1 MSKKVCGRAYALPHT
16 FLDIFSQPWAE
27 QPHCLILLMSYYNS
41 GMIFAFRVNWIGLV
55 LLWLSLAACSQKGIS
70 GTATEIDPGQ
80 KPAFASPS
88 PPVLQPSN
96 PMKEPDRQLEPMSLR
111 QLAEQRGLY
120 VGAAVQVK
128 ALQDQDYA
136 GLLAREFNLVVPE
149 IAMTFRS
156 TQPGR
161 DRYDFSQGDELV
173 AFAREHGMA
182 VRGQVLVWDHQLPDW
197 LVQGEFSQAE
207 WMQLLKEHIQTKV
220 GHYRGQ
226 IVAWDVVNEAID
238 DEGLLRN
245 TIWMQNIGPEY
256 IALAFW
262 WAREADPEVLL
273 FYNDHLGEGL
283 NRKSQAIF
291 ALVSGLLNAGV
302 PIDGVGMQMHTWL
315 EGPPEPE
322 AMAAN
327 MQRLA
332 DLGLL
337 VQITEMDVR
346 TQYHSISDEEKLVLQ
361 AKMYRQVI
369 ETCLAAGNCNA
380 FITWGVTDRYS
391 WIPGYTGSPDMPLLF
406 DLEGRPKP
414 AYEAV
419 RQALMER

>member
-1 MSKKVCGRAYALPHT
+1 MKIILRA
-16 FLDIFSQPWAE
+16 S
-27 QPHCLILLMSYYNS
+27 
-41 GMIFAFRVNWIGLV
+41 WIGLV
-55 LLWLSLAACSQKGIS
+55 LLLLSLAACNQRVPPESKIESDVGL
-70 GTATEIDPGQ
+70 
-80 KPAFASPS
+80 KPAPASPS
-88 PPVLQPSN
+88 TAVLASPT
-96 PMKEPDRQLEPMSLR
+96 PAGGPDNLLESVSLR
-111 QLAEQRGLY
+111 QLAEARGLY
-120 VGAAVQVK
+120 IGAAVEVN
-128 ALQDQDYA
+128 ALQDQDYS

-149 IAMTFRS
+149 TAMTFRS

-161 DRYDFSQGDELV
+161 DRYNFSQGDELV

-197 LVQGEFSQAE
+197 LVQGDFSRAE
-207 WMQLLKEHIQTKV
+207 WKQLLRDHIQTKV
-220 GHYRGQ
+220 GHYRGEL
-226 IVAWDVVNEAID
+226 IAWDVVNEAID
-238 DEGLLRN
+238 DNGLLRD

-256 IALAFW
+256 IALAFR
-262 WAREADPEVLL
+262 WAREADPEALL

-283 NRKSQAIF
+283 NRKSQAIY
-291 ALVSGLLNAGV
+291 ALVSGLLRASV

-322 AMAAN
+322 ALAAN

-346 TQYHSISDEEKLVLQ
+346 TQYHSISEEEKLDLQ
-361 AKMYRQVI
+361 AKMYRQVL
-369 ETCLAAGNCNA
+369 ETCLAADNCNA

-406 DLEGRPKP
+406 DREGRPKP

-419 RQALMER
+419 RQALMGP